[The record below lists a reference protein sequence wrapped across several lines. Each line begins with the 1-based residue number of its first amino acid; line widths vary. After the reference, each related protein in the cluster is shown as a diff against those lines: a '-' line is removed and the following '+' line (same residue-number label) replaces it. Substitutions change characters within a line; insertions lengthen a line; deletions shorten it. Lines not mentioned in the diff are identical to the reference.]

1 VGVNKVLKS
10 SKIDILE
17 ITYRVL
23 LALGCLAL
31 ARALWLW
38 VKYR

>member
-1 VGVNKVLKS
+1 LWKRINIGF
-10 SKIDILE
+10 LE
-17 ITYRVL
+17 ISYRVL

>member
-1 VGVNKVLKS
+1 MV
-10 SKIDILE
+10 KITKLGFLE

-38 VKYR
+38 VSHR